1 MQKLIDLLDE
11 YFLRELSKHSSNPKA
26 FEAAADKFEQAHGV
40 ECPIDYDAFRKRK
53 ERKRHKK
60 AR

>member
-1 MQKLIDLLDE
+1 MPKIEELLDV

-26 FEAAADKFEQAHGV
+26 FEAAADQFEKTHGV

-53 ERKRHKK
+53 ERKRK
-60 AR
+60 RQ